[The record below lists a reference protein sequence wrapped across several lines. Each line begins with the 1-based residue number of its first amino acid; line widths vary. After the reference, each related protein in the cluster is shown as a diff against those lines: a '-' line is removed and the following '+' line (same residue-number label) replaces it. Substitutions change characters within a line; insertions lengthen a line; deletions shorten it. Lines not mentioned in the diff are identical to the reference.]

1 MEFLN
6 ICVVLEETCS
16 LCSAFLFSL
25 PFSGAA
31 PVREGKERLRCSR
44 VEVCVFHQ
52 PSVTPELGVPHNRCA
67 GRQHCTDGAGGLFLL
82 FGND

>member
-6 ICVVLEETCS
+6 ICVVLEETFS

-31 PVREGKERLRCSR
+31 PVREGKERLRYSQE
-44 VEVCVFHQ
+44 EVCVFHQ
-52 PSVTPELGVPHNRCA
+52 PSVTPKLGVPHNCCA
-67 GRQHCTDGAGGLFLL
+67 GRHHCTDGAGGLFLL
-82 FGND
+82 LGND